1 MKNGLN
7 CTPAFPSDRSD
18 MSPRQSNQRAGSD
31 ESVDADESDADES
44 VHNDSNNQRA
54 DNRRVAVD

>member
-1 MKNGLN
+1 MKNALN

-18 MSPRQSNQRAGSD
+18 MSPSQSNQRAGSD

-44 VHNDSNNQRA
+44 DADESVHNDSNSQRA
-54 DNRRVAVD
+54 DN